1 MIPNDLILKCFEE
14 HENVLNKT
22 KMLAPVIEEAAALC
36 AHTLQSGNKILV
48 CGNGGSAA
56 DSQHIA
62 AEFVGRYHNERKSL
76 PAIALTTD
84 SSILT
89 AVGNDYDFDLV
100 FQTGERFRRFRRS
113 ALGYIDE
120 RKQQKCQ

>member
-89 AVGNDYDFDLV
+89 
-100 FQTGERFRRFRRS
+100 RRFRRS